1 MSLGAKSRR
10 RRRPKAGAGGH
21 LPPRAFAPAPSQL
34 PDAALSPVGR
44 RTFLL
49 RRPAHVQAAEAGRSV
64 VRRHVH
70 FGLEF
75 QFVETVKQAEQ
86 QFAFRG
92 LHAGEQ
98 LLLESQRQR
107 RDLRSEEHTSELQS
121 LMRISY
127 AVFCLTKKKNDKR
140 T

>member
-10 RRRPKAGAGGH
+10 RRRPKSGAVGH

-49 RRPAHVQAAEAGRSV
+49 RRPAHVQAAEASRSV

-86 QFAFRG
+86 QFAFRAS
-92 LHAGEQ
+92 LPASHFCSEANA
-98 LLLESQRQR
+98 R
-107 RDLRSEEHTSELQS
+107 RSERPTAETQAL
-121 LMRISY
+121 
-127 AVFCLTKKKNDKR
+127 KR
-140 T
+140 NP

>member
-49 RRPAHVQAAEAGRSV
+49 RRPAHVHAAEAASSV

-75 QFVETVKQAEQ
+75 QFADTVNQAER
-86 QFAFRG
+86 QFAFRA
-92 LHAGEQ
+92 LPAGAP
-98 LLLESQRQR
+98 LLPEIQAHPPTLVLDSV
-107 RDLRSEEHTSELQS
+107 
-121 LMRISY
+121 
-127 AVFCLTKKKNDKR
+127 AGPP
-140 T
+140 